1 LENSEELIRLINESS
16 EAFRKTPP
24 DFNGCLNKVRVAI
37 QTLVTSIAKARL
49 SQYSASFDL
58 SKWGEVLAYL
68 QRTNFITKQEEEG
81 ISGAFTFV
89 SPGAHRP
96 IGFSE
101 EEMAR
106 LGRNLIISM
115 CYFLIKLCNQ

>member
-1 LENSEELIRLINESS
+1 MENSEELIRLINESS

-58 SKWGEVLAYL
+58 SCYHRLRMDPPPTEM
-68 QRTNFITKQEEEG
+68 RT
-81 ISGAFTFV
+81 
-89 SPGAHRP
+89 H
-96 IGFSE
+96 
-101 EEMAR
+101 
-106 LGRNLIISM
+106 
-115 CYFLIKLCNQ
+115 